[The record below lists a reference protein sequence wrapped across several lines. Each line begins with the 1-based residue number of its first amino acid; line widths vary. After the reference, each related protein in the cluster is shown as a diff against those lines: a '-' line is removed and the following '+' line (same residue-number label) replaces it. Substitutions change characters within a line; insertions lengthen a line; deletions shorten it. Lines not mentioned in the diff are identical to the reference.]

1 MDAVVEN
8 MLKKILNMNTAVVII
23 TSTKN
28 MNVAIITNIKKTKN
42 TNVVA
47 ITTRENKDG
56 ADNYSKIRRT
66 HCS

>member
-8 MLKKILNMNTAVVII
+8 MLKKILNMNMIVAII

-28 MNVAIITNIKKTKN
+28 MNVATITSTKN
-42 TNVVA
+42 MNVVA

>member
-8 MLKKILNMNTAVVII
+8 MLKKILNMNMVVVII

-28 MNVAIITNIKKTKN
+28 MNVAINTNIKKTKH